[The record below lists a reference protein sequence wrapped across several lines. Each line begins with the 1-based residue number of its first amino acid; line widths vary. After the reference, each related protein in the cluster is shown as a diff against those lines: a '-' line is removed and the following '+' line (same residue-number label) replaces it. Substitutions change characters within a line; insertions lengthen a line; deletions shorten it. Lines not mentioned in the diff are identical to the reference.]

1 MFARRWIVLV
11 AWLAGLVLLTVWN
24 GLHLR
29 LGSDLSQFLPP
40 GASQQDR
47 VLLSQVRG
55 GVAART
61 LLLRIGYERPTE
73 TPAPSKTE
81 APVLSGAEALAEA
94 SRALAARLRTDDAFE
109 QVANG
114 ELSLAG
120 ADTDDILFRY
130 RYLIGPP
137 DACVDA
143 LAAPA
148 LRAAL
153 EARLAELASG
163 VAMLDRQHLA
173 ADPTACYRQL
183 LRSLLPSQVPNRQ
196 HGVWFSPDG
205 RHALLVV
212 VTDARA
218 SDLAVQRRLVERIES
233 DFAALPQSAGLRLE
247 LAGPGYF
254 AVSSEQRIKTEAVA
268 FSLVANVVII
278 AILALAFRSTTLVL
292 LGMLPLLSGVMVG
305 TALVSWLFGSV
316 HGITLALGSTLLGV
330 AMDYP
335 VHVYAHVA
343 GTGASYARPI
353 WRTLLLG
360 MTTTVLG
367 YAALAWT
374 SLEGLSQLGILAAAG
389 LITAALTSCYLLPQ
403 LIPAGYR
410 LPEHRWPSALQA
422 RLPHWS
428 PRVGSWLLLASL
440 TALGL
445 VLLLRGSPW
454 ETDLRRLSTVPAA
467 EIEKDR
473 SIRAQLGAT
482 DVARLL
488 YVVADDEAGVLERL
502 EAALPDLRQL
512 EREGLIVGSDNLARW
527 LPSPGTQKARL
538 AALPERAEL
547 TAALAVANA
556 GLPFRPERLAPFL
569 DAVELTRSLA
579 PLRVA
584 DLAGGLIG
592 TRAAMLLQPFDG
604 GWLGLVPLAGVNG
617 EAAVAALQAL
627 AARHQIQYLDLR
639 EGTARLLTG
648 FFDTTLHKLPIAALA
663 IVLVLALRGW
673 SRLGRVLLPISIA
686 VTLTFILVLL
696 IHGKL
701 NLFHLVSLIL
711 VAGLNI
717 DYSLFLERPA
727 DDAAERLRT
736 LFSVSVAAG
745 PTVAAFGMLA
755 LSAIPALQ
763 SIGLT
768 VAIGSFFA
776 YVLSLLLARAKP
788 IG

>member
-1 MFARRWIVLV
+1 MPTITRRAVVLTV
-11 AWLAGLVLLTVWN
+11 WLAGLALLTVWN
-24 GLHLR
+24 GLNLR
-29 LGSDLSQFLPP
+29 LGTDLSQFLPP

-61 LLLRIGYERPTE
+61 LLLRIGGEPPTA
-73 TPAPSKTE
+73 TSAPGDT
-81 APVLSGAEALAEA
+81 EALAAA
-94 SRALAARLRTDDAFE
+94 SRSLAVRLRGDDSVT
-109 QVANG
+109 QVING
-114 ELSLAG
+114 ELTLATS
-120 ADTDDILFRY
+120 APDAVLFGY

-148 LRAAL
+148 LHAAL

-163 VAMLDRQHLA
+163 VAMLDRPHLA

-196 HGVWFSPDG
+196 HGVWFSPDE

-212 VTDARA
+212 VTAARA
-218 SDLAVQRRLVERIES
+218 SDLAVQRRVVERIRG

-254 AVSSEQRIKTEAVA
+254 AVSSEQRIKTETVA
-268 FSLVANVVII
+268 FSLGANVIVVI
-278 AILALAFRSTTLVL
+278 ILALAFRSTTLVL
-292 LGMLPLLSGVMVG
+292 LGLLPLLSGVMVG

-343 GTGASYARPI
+343 GTGARYARPI

-403 LIPAGYR
+403 LIPTSYR
-410 LPEHRWPSALQA
+410 LPEQRWPVALQA

-428 PRVGSWLLLASL
+428 PRVGAWLLLASL
-440 TALGL
+440 TGLGL
-445 VLLLRGSPW
+445 VLLTQGSPW
-454 ETDLRRLSTVPAA
+454 ETDLRRLSTVPAT
-467 EIEKDR
+467 EIEKD
-473 SIRAQLGAT
+473 SAIRAQLGAS

-488 YVVADDEAGVLERL
+488 YAVADDEAGVLERL

-512 EREGLIVGSDNLARW
+512 EARGLLAGSDNLARW
-527 LPSPGTQKARL
+527 LPSPGAQQARQ
-538 AALPERAEL
+538 AALPERASL
-547 TAALAVANA
+547 AATLAVANA
-556 GLPFRPERLAPFL
+556 GLPFRLERLAPFL
-569 DAVELTRSLA
+569 DDVERARHLA
-579 PLRVA
+579 PLRTA
-584 DLAGGLIG
+584 DLANGPIS

-617 EAAVAALQAL
+617 EAAVTALQAL
-627 AARHQIQYLDLR
+627 ATRHRLQYLDLR
-639 EGTARLLTG
+639 QGTAGLLTG
-648 FFDTTLHKLPIAALA
+648 FFNTTLEKLPIAALA
-663 IVLVLALRGW
+663 IVLALALALRDR

-686 VTLTFILVLL
+686 VALTFMLLVL
-696 IHGKL
+696 IHGKV

-717 DYSLFLERPA
+717 DYSLFLDRPSS
-727 DDAAERLRT
+727 DAAERLRT
-736 LFSVSVAAG
+736 LFSVTVAAV
-745 PTVAAFGMLA
+745 PTFTAFGMLA
-755 LSAIPALQ
+755 LSAIPALH

-768 VAIGSFFA
+768 VAIGSFLA
-776 YVLSLLLARAKP
+776 YALSLLLARAEP

>member
-1 MFARRWIVLV
+1 ML
-11 AWLAGLVLLTVWN
+11 AWLAGLTLLTVWN
-24 GLHLR
+24 GFHLR
-29 LGSDLSQFLPP
+29 LGADLSQFLPP
-40 GASQQDR
+40 GASQRDR

-61 LLLRIGYERPTE
+61 LLLRLRGERST
-73 TPAPSKTE
+73 
-81 APVLSGAEALAEA
+81 EALAAA
-94 SRALAARLRTDDAFE
+94 SRALAARLRTEAAFE
-109 QVANG
+109 QVLNG
-114 ELSLAG
+114 ELNLA
-120 ADTDDILFRY
+120 ASVTDDLLFRY

-163 VAMLDRQHLA
+163 ASMLDRQRLA

-183 LRSLLPSQVPNRQ
+183 LRALRPGQEPHRQ
-196 HGVWFSPDG
+196 HGVWFSPDD
-205 RHALLVV
+205 RHALMVV

-233 DFAALPQSAGLRLE
+233 DFATLPQRAGLTLE

-254 AVSSEQRIKTEAVA
+254 AVSSERRIKTEAIA
-268 FSLVANVVII
+268 FSLLANVIVV

-335 VHVYAHVA
+335 VHVYAHA
-343 GTGASYARPI
+343 TGALDVRPI

-360 MTTTVLG
+360 MATTVLG

-374 SLEGLSQLGILAAAG
+374 SLEGLSQLGMLAAAG

-410 LPEHRWPSALQA
+410 LPEHRWPAALQA
-422 RLPHWS
+422 RLPQGS
-428 PRVGSWLLLASL
+428 PRLGFRLLLVSL
-440 TALGL
+440 AGLGL
-445 VLLLRGSPW
+445 VLLLHGSPW

-473 SIRAQLGAT
+473 TIRTQLGAA
-482 DVARLL
+482 DVTRLL

-512 EREGLIVGSDNLARW
+512 EAQGLIAGSDNLARW
-527 LPSPGTQKARL
+527 LPSPHTQQARQ
-538 AALPERAEL
+538 AALPERAAL
-547 TAALAVANA
+547 TETLAVANA
-556 GLPFRPERLAPFL
+556 GLPFRSDRLAPFL
-569 DAVELTRSLA
+569 DAVERSASLA

-584 DLAGGLIG
+584 DLSGGLLG
-592 TRAAMLLQPFDG
+592 TRAALLLQSFDG
-604 GWLGLVPLAGVNG
+604 GWLGLVPLSGVND
-617 EAAVAALQAL
+617 EAAVTALQAL
-627 AARHQIQYLDLR
+627 AARHRLQYLDLR
-639 EGTARLLTG
+639 EGTAGLLTG
-648 FFDTTLHKLPIAALA
+648 FFETTLHKLPIAAFA
-663 IVLVLALRGW
+663 IVLTLALALRGW

-686 VTLTFILVLL
+686 VTLTFLLVLL
-696 IHGKL
+696 IHGGI

-717 DYSLFLERPA
+717 DYSLFLERPS
-727 DDAAERLRT
+727 DDTAERLRT

-745 PTVAAFGMLA
+745 PTIAAFGLLA

-768 VAIGSFFA
+768 VAIGSCLA
-776 YVLSLLLARAKP
+776 YALSLWLARAQP

>member
-1 MFARRWIVLV
+1 MPVITRRAMVLA
-11 AWLAGLVLLTVWN
+11 AWLASLALLTVWN
-24 GLHLR
+24 GLNLR
-29 LGSDLSQFLPP
+29 LGTDLSQFLPP

-61 LLLRIGYERPTE
+61 LLLRIGGEP
-73 TPAPSKTE
+73 PAATS
-81 APVLSGAEALAEA
+81 APGGTEALAAA
-94 SRALAARLRTDDAFE
+94 SHALAARLRSDDSMT
-109 QVANG
+109 QIING
-114 ELSLAG
+114 ELTLA
-120 ADTDDILFRY
+120 ASTPDAVLFSY

-137 DACVDA
+137 DACVDV

-148 LRAAL
+148 LHTAL

-163 VAMLDRQHLA
+163 VAMLDRPHLA

-196 HGVWFSPDG
+196 HGVWFSPDE

-218 SDLAVQRRLVERIES
+218 SDLAVQRRVVERIRS

-254 AVSSEQRIKTEAVA
+254 AVSSEQRIKTETVA
-268 FSLVANVVII
+268 FGLVANVIVV
-278 AILALAFRSTTLVL
+278 AVLALAFRSTTLVL

-305 TALVSWLFGSV
+305 TALVSLLFGSV

-343 GTGASYARPI
+343 GTGARYARPI

-403 LIPAGYR
+403 LIPTRYR
-410 LPEHRWPSALQA
+410 LPEQRWPVALQA

-428 PRVGSWLLLASL
+428 PRVGAWLLLASL
-440 TALGL
+440 TGLGL
-445 VLLLRGSPW
+445 VLLTQGSPW

-467 EIEKDR
+467 EIEKD
-473 SIRAQLGAT
+473 SAIRAQLGAS

-512 EREGLIVGSDNLARW
+512 EAQGLIAGSDNLARW
-527 LPSPGTQKARL
+527 LPSPGTQQMRQ
-538 AALPERAEL
+538 AALPERATL
-547 TAALAVANA
+547 AATLAVANA
-556 GLPFRPERLAPFL
+556 GLPFRLERLAPFL
-569 DAVELTRSLA
+569 DDVERTRHLA
-579 PLRVA
+579 PLRTA
-584 DLAGGLIG
+584 DLANGLIS
-592 TRAAMLLQPFDG
+592 TRAAMLLQRFDG

-617 EAAVAALQAL
+617 EAAVTALQAL
-627 AARHQIQYLDLR
+627 ATRHRLQYLDLR
-639 EGTARLLTG
+639 QGTAGLLTG
-648 FFDTTLHKLPIAALA
+648 FFNTTLEKLPIAALA
-663 IVLVLALRGW
+663 IVLALALALRDR

-686 VTLTFILVLL
+686 VALTFMLLVL
-696 IHGKL
+696 IHGKV

-717 DYSLFLERPA
+717 DYSLFLDRPSS
-727 DDAAERLRT
+727 DAAERLRT
-736 LFSVSVAAG
+736 LFSVTVAAV
-745 PTVAAFGMLA
+745 PTFTAFGMLA
-755 LSAIPALQ
+755 LSAIPALH

-768 VAIGSFFA
+768 VAIGSFLA
-776 YVLSLLLARAKP
+776 YALSLLLARAEP